1 MSDEKDLLIKYSN
14 SMSIP
19 LKGEQVIVLLSFM
32 HLVLEKNKVL
42 NLTSITDPN
51 DFIQK
56 HLIDS
61 LTGLKYIKDNSK
73 VLDIGVGGG
82 FPSVPLACVKQNCEF
97 VSVDSV
103 GKKIYFLKDAI
114 KKLKISNVD
123 PVYDRV
129 ENLVDV
135 YAPFDVVVSRAVGH
149 LGILLE
155 LAIPFLKVG
164 GLFVAYKANDSE
176 VPSLR
181 NEMNLLGC
189 KIDTVD
195 SFCLPNGDNR
205 CLIVF
210 KKVSETDRMY
220 PRNFSVIKKNPLYE
234 V

>member
-19 LKGEQVIVLLSFM
+19 LKDENIDILLSFM

-42 NLTSITDPN
+42 NLTSITDPI

-103 GKKIYFLKDAI
+103 GKKINFLKDAI
-114 KKLKISNVD
+114 NELKISNVE

-129 ENLVDV
+129 ENLLDI

-164 GLFVAYKANDSE
+164 GVFVAYKANDSE
-176 VPSLR
+176 IAVLK
-181 NEMNLLGC
+181 NEMKLLGC
-189 KIDTVD
+189 EIDAID
-195 SFCLPNGDNR
+195 SFSLPNGDNR
-205 CLIVF
+205 CLIIF
-210 KKVSETDRMY
+210 KKVSKTSQIY
-220 PRNFSVIKKNPLYE
+220 PRNFSAIKKNPLYE

>member
-19 LKGEQVIVLLSFM
+19 LKDEKIDTLLSFM

-42 NLTSITDPN
+42 NLTSITNSN

-61 LTGLKYIKDNSK
+61 LTGLKFIKDGSK

-103 GKKIYFLKDAI
+103 GKKINFLKEAI
-114 KKLKISNVD
+114 KKLKISNVS
-123 PVYDRV
+123 PIYDRV
-129 ENLVDV
+129 ENLIDL
-135 YAPFDVVVSRAVGH
+135 YEPFDIVISRAVGH

-155 LAIPFLKVG
+155 LAIPFLTVG

-176 VPSLR
+176 IAVLK
-181 NEMNLLGC
+181 NEMKLLGC
-189 KIDTVD
+189 EIDTID
-195 SFCLPNGDNR
+195 SFSLPNGDNR
-205 CLIVF
+205 CLIIF
-210 KKVSETDRMY
+210 KKVSKTSQIY
-220 PRNFSVIKKNPLYE
+220 PRNFSAIKKNPLYE